1 MLHPIKVDPPWLTSL
16 PHHLTPHIPIVDQT
30 PSGAPN
36 AAATTQWSSTFT
48 STAEDA
54 SAASATTHGTRQF
67 HRRRRAEQIAAT
79 ERTRLVELTREHANN
94 TEKLGEVGAVVASRL
109 DREAVVQKVTDVA
122 TELTHAQFGAFFYN
136 VTDPESGNAYMLYT
150 LSGAQ
155 KDAFATFPHPRV
167 VLTNLRYR
175 TTSTTSIP
183 TRFTCT

>member
-1 MLHPIKVDPPWLTSL
+1 VLHPIKVDPPWLTNL

-67 HRRRRAEQIAAT
+67 HRRRRAEQIAAI
-79 ERTRLVELTREHANN
+79 ERTRLV
-94 TEKLGEVGAVVASRL
+94 
-109 DREAVVQKVTDVA
+109 
-122 TELTHAQFGAFFYN
+122 ELTHAQFGAFLYN

-150 LSGAQ
+150 LSGAP

-183 TRFTCT
+183 TRFTVHLIRARCP